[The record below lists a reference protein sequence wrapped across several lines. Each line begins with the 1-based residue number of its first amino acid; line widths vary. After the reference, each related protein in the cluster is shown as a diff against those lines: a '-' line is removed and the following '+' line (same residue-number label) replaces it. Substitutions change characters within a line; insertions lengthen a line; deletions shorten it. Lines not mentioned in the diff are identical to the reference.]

1 MRRQNSNCKQDTSYL
16 LFTNFS
22 NRILDLQMKFL
33 NVYLQVEINRIKWEK
48 RLKTINIKNFLLMK
62 RLANETNVSFME
74 RRLTLKTV
82 FWLQDIRNNRPKKW
96 GENKG
101 TMLHYLENK
110 RTGKV
115 LKLNG
120 LHGPRAFVKST
131 NRRFGKPQKVF
142 SLHRMWWFKICIRSV
157 TQRTFCNFHE
167 EQKTKEPN
175 T

>member
-82 FWLQDIRNNRPKKW
+82 FWLQDLRNNRLKKW
-96 GENKG
+96 DENKG
-101 TMLHYLENK
+101 TMIISWRFPVKKEVDFIISHA
-110 RTGKV
+110 
-115 LKLNG
+115 NG
-120 LHGPRAFVKST
+120 RYTRESHLI
-131 NRRFGKPQKVF
+131 N
-142 SLHRMWWFKICIRSV
+142 M
-157 TQRTFCNFHE
+157 
-167 EQKTKEPN
+167 
-175 T
+175 